1 MSGMSIYGALVRA
14 GMTAAGACGLM
25 GNMQA
30 ESGMKSNIVQRGMTA
45 LSDGEYT
52 RRAVRSFAA
61 NTRRCDDFC
70 VTRRMCAPR
79 RRGCAESMS
88 ARR

>member
-52 RRAVRSFAA
+52 RASRTLSATARATACASGHTGAGS
-61 NTRRCDDFC
+61 RRC
-70 VTRRMCAPR
+70 CALR
-79 RRGCAESMS
+79 AN
-88 ARR
+88 AA

>member
-30 ESGMKSNIVQRGMTA
+30 ESGMKSNIVQ
-45 LSDGEYT
+45 
-52 RRAVRSFAA
+52 VCSF
-61 NTRRCDDFC
+61 
-70 VTRRMCAPR
+70 
-79 RRGCAESMS
+79 
-88 ARR
+88 

>member
-1 MSGMSIYGALVRA
+1 MNEGRKMSGMSIYGALVRA

-52 RRAVRSFAA
+52 TARATACASGHIGAGS
-61 NTRRCDDFC
+61 RRC
-70 VTRRMCAPR
+70 CALR
-79 RRGCAESMS
+79 AN
-88 ARR
+88 AA